1 MTMPTET
8 STHDVVDVTHYADCI
23 DCECSPD
30 NPAELACKECDAC
43 LCETCETG
51 HWMGCSSYV

>member
-1 MTMPTET
+1 MPTET
-8 STHDVVDVTHYADCI
+8 STHDVVDVTHYADGI